1 MVCRPLNVNREVSL
15 DYGVSSIKCKQG
27 VSFDYG
33 VSSIKCKQGG

>member
-1 MVCRPLNVNREVSL
+1 MVSRPLNVNMELALTMVSRPL
-15 DYGVSSIKCKQG
+15 NVNME

>member
-1 MVCRPLNVNREVSL
+1 MVYRPLYVNREVSF

-27 VSFDYG
+27 VSFAYG

>member
-1 MVCRPLNVNREVSL
+1 MVCRPLNVNMEVSF
-15 DYGVSSIKCKQG
+15 DYVVSSINVNRE